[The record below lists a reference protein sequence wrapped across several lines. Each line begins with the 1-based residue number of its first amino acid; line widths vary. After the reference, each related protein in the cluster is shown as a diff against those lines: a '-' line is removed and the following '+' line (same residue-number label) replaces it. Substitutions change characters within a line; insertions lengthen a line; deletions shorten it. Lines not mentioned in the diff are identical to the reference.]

1 MEEREMALQPTDTKL
16 SPYSRLYKELAVY
29 EPLDNLNIPYLR
41 LDYEVTAS
49 VEDCH
54 DVDRI

>member
-1 MEEREMALQPTDTKL
+1 MALHPADTKL
-16 SPYSRLYKELAVY
+16 SPYGRLYKELAVY